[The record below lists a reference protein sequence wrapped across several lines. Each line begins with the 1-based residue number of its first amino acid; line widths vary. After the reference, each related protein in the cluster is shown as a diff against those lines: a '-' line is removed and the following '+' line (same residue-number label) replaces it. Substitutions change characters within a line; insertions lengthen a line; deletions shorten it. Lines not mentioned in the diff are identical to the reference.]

1 MQLLGLIL
9 LLASSWYLWKL
20 TSNFLDEP
28 TKKELTNSLNNLKN
42 KFSEGKQ
49 NFSKAKISE
58 AWEKYKEEGGALSNK
73 EKKLV
78 DFFIITGLTKDISRI
93 DLIGILIG
101 HLIFGVALTK
111 LLDWTWLKNLM
122 SEEDKTRMLKSY
134 TWKDLLVDGAIVTV
148 VLGIIFLI
156 ISIFL

>member
-1 MQLLGLIL
+1 ME
-9 LLASSWYLWKL
+9 Y
-20 TSNFLDEP
+20 
-28 TKKELTNSLNNLKN
+28 
-42 KFSEGKQ
+42 
-49 NFSKAKISE
+49 
-58 AWEKYKEEGGALSNK
+58 
-73 EKKLV
+73 
-78 DFFIITGLTKDISRI
+78 FIITTFSKDISRF

-101 HLIFGVALTK
+101 HLIFGVALTQ